1 MLKRNSILLGVNID
15 HAATLRQARYRSVP
29 SLSHPM
35 VEPDPV
41 LLAQLAEKG
50 GADGITFHLREDRRH
65 IQKEDIF
72 RLRDVVRTRLNF
84 EMACTEAM
92 MDIALALKPEAVC
105 LVPES
110 REEVTT
116 EGGLD
121 LIKHF
126 DRVKRVVDVMCA
138 NGIETSLFID
148 PNKKQIDQAAALGA
162 PVVELHTGAFANA
175 YYSRER
181 DNVFSV
187 LVDASEHA
195 NASGLIVNAGH
206 GINYENI
213 EAICRIPNLNEL
225 NIGHT
230 IISRSLYVGIEQAVA
245 EMKICIQEGR
255 GLSMN
260 G

>member
-1 MLKRNSILLGVNID
+1 MNKTSSPLLGVNID
-15 HAATLRQARYRSVP
+15 HAATVRQARYRSVP

-50 GADGITFHLREDRRH
+50 GADGITVHLREDRRH

-72 RLRDVVRTRLNF
+72 RLREVVRTRLNL
-84 EMACTEAM
+84 EMACTDAM
-92 MDIALALKPEAVC
+92 VEIALALKPEAVC

-121 LIKHF
+121 LLKHA
-126 DRVKRVVDVMCA
+126 DRVKKVVDVMNV
-138 NGIETSLFID
+138 NGIEASLFID
-148 PNKKQIDQAAALGA
+148 PDEKQIDQAVALGA

-175 YYSRER
+175 YCGSR
-181 DNVFSV
+181 DHTAHAV
-187 LVDASEHA
+187 LVETAAYA
-195 NASGLIVNAGH
+195 NAGGLTVNAGH

-213 EAICRIPNLNEL
+213 EAICCIPGLHEL

-230 IISRSLYVGIEQAVA
+230 IISRALFVGMEEAVR
-245 EMKICIQEGR
+245 EMKARMGAGASR
-255 GLSMN
+255 A
-260 G
+260 